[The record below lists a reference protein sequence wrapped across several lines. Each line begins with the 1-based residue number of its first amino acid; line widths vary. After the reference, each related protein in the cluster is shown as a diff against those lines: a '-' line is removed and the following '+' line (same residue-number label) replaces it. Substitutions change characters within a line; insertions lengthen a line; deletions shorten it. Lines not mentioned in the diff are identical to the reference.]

1 MAVSLVLDPGRPP
14 LSPKIQRILLELTE
28 EAARE
33 GASAAFLFGS
43 YARGAA
49 FEESDVDLAFVGADR
64 EWICDRR
71 YGLLVSAG
79 WRLPA
84 RFLEALD
91 RPDSAPWTV
100 PGLRSASIIWDPH
113 GVAAGIQAAAQR
125 WSWTAIEDKCAAWVP
140 EQVASLAEDAQRAYG
155 HFRRRKQWVAAVLK
169 GVLSSRLAMIL
180 AVHLRILYDSE
191 NHLWDL
197 VARHLGEPWT
207 GLQSAALC
215 SANEDFRTSFDATM
229 QLYSCAAGK
238 VFGIMNERQRR
249 VVRGACEIIGH
260 PITPDA

>member
-14 LSPKIQRILLELTE
+14 VSPKIQRILLEVTE

-33 GASAAFLFGS
+33 GAIAAFLFGS
-43 YARGAA
+43 HARGTAY
-49 FEESDVDLAFVGADR
+49 EESDVDLAFVGADR
-64 EWICDRR
+64 DGIWDRR
-71 YGLLVSAG
+71 DGLLVSVG
-79 WRLPA
+79 WRSPA
-84 RFLEALD
+84 KLRESLEG
-91 RPDSAPWTV
+91 PDTAPWTV
-100 PGLRSASIIWDPH
+100 PGLRSAAIIWDPH
-113 GVAAGIQAAAQR
+113 GVAAGIKAAAQR

-140 EQVASLAEDAQRAYG
+140 EQLASLAEDAQRAYG
-155 HFRRRKQWVAAVLK
+155 HLRCGKQWVAAVLK

-180 AVHLRILYDSE
+180 VVHLRILYESE
-191 NHLWDL
+191 NELWEI
-197 VARHLGEPWT
+197 VARQLGEPWT

-215 SANEDFRTSFDATM
+215 SADEDFRTSFDATM

-260 PITPDA
+260 PIKPDA